1 MPSPRFKRVVALM
14 SLLTV
19 ATYLAE
25 PYVVGH
31 PTTNAK
37 PATEFALPTIDGSAF
52 RLSEYNIGT
61 PVLLDFMATWCIPCR
76 EQIVQ
81 LADLRAKFLPGELV
95 MISIDSEYTLPPSTL
110 DTFRNQTAGVT
121 NRSEVL
127 GWYFAVDTIEE
138 HVALNYGVNA
148 LPMLVLID
156 GSGKVANTW
165 IGLKESPDLQ
175 LAIEAV
181 LSAPA

>member
-1 MPSPRFKRVVALM
+1 MPSTRFKRVVALM

-25 PYVVGH
+25 PYVVAH
-31 PTTNAK
+31 PTSNAK
-37 PATEFALPTIDGSAF
+37 PATDFSLPTIDGAVF
-52 RLSEYNIGT
+52 RLSQHNKGT

-81 LADLRAKFLPGELV
+81 LADLRAKLLPGELAMV
-95 MISIDSEYTLPPSTL
+95 SVDSEYALAPSTL
-110 DTFRNQTAGVT
+110 DAFRNQTAGVT
-121 NRSEVL
+121 NRSEAQ
-127 GWYFAVDTIEE
+127 GWYFAVDTVEE

-156 GSGKVANTW
+156 GSGKVANSW

-175 LAIEAV
+175 LAVEAAR
-181 LSAPA
+181 SAPA